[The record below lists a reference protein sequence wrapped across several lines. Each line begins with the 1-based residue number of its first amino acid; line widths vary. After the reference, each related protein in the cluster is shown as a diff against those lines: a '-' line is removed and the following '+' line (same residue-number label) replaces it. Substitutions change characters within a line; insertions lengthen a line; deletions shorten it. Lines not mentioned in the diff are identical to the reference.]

1 MEQGSGGVHG
11 WGAQMARKIGVLSAL
26 AVGRESNPG
35 FYSDGGG
42 LYLRVGPTGAK
53 SWVFRYR
60 IDGKLRDMG
69 LGPTHAVT
77 LAEARAKAT
86 EARKLRVDGADPLQ
100 ARQAVRQ
107 AAKLEAAKAMT
118 FQQCA
123 DAYIEAHRAGWKN
136 EKHGAQWGATLA
148 AHVYP
153 VFGELPV
160 AAIDTGLVMK
170 ALEPIWTTKTE
181 TASRVR
187 GRIESV
193 LDWAT
198 TREYRTGEN
207 PARWR
212 GHLDNL
218 LPARSKVQKVEHHAA
233 MPYTDVGDFMARLRQ
248 QAGAGARA
256 LELAILTAARSGE
269 ILGARWD
276 EIDMNAAIWT
286 VPAGRM
292 KAGQEHRVPLSAAA
306 LDVLGKMAAV
316 REGDF
321 VFAGG
326 RAGKSLS
333 NMAMAMVLRRME
345 LPELTVHGFRST
357 FRDWA
362 AERTAYP
369 SEVVEMALAHT
380 IGNKVEAAYRRGDL
394 FDKRRKLMDEWAKY
408 CGTVAADS
416 TASVVPLRRA

>member
-1 MEQGSGGVHG
+1 MLSGL
-11 WGAQMARKIGVLSAL
+11 I
-26 AVGRESNPG
+26 VGRATKPG
-35 FYSDGGG
+35 MYSDGGG
-42 LYLRVGPTGAK
+42 LYLRIGPTGAK
-53 SWVFRYR
+53 SWVFRFR
-60 IDGKLRDMG
+60 TDGKLRDMG
-69 LGPTHAVT
+69 LGPLHTFS
-77 LAEARAKAT
+77 LAEARAKAL
-86 EARKLRVDGADPLQ
+86 ECRKLRYDGADQLH
-100 ARQAVRQ
+100 ARQAARQ
-107 AAKLEAAKAMT
+107 VAKLESAKAMT

-123 DAYIEAHRAGWKN
+123 DAYIEAHRAGWEN
-136 EKHGAQWGATLA
+136 EKHGAQWAATLA

-160 AAIDTGLVMK
+160 AAIDTGLVMN
-170 ALEPIWTTKTE
+170 ALEPIWTTTTE

-233 MPYTDVGDFMARLRQ
+233 MPYTDVGAFMARLRQ

-256 LELAILTAARSGE
+256 LELAILTAGRSGE
-269 ILGARWD
+269 VLGARGD
-276 EIDMNAAIWT
+276 EFDMGAAVWT

-292 KAGQEHRVPLSAAA
+292 KAGREHRVPLSAAA
-306 LDVLGKMAAV
+306 MDVLVPMLAV
-316 REGDF
+316 REDDF
-321 VFAGG
+321 VFAGS
-326 RAGKSLS
+326 RAGMPLS

-408 CGTVAADS
+408 CGIVADDS
-416 TASVVPLRRA
+416 SSSVVPLRRA

>member
-1 MEQGSGGVHG
+1 
-11 WGAQMARKIGVLSAL
+11 MARKVGVLSGL
-26 AVGRESNPG
+26 IVGRATKPG
-35 FYSDGGG
+35 MYSDGGG

-53 SWVFRYR
+53 SWVFRFR
-60 IDGKLRDMG
+60 VGGKLRDMG
-69 LGPTHAVT
+69 LGPLHTFS
-77 LAEARAKAT
+77 LAEARAKAL
-86 EARKLRVDGADPLQ
+86 ECRKLRYDGADPLH
-100 ARQAVRQ
+100 ARQAARQ
-107 AAKLEAAKAMT
+107 VAKLEAAKAMT

-123 DAYIEAHRAGWKN
+123 DAYIEAHRAGWEN
-136 EKHGAQWGATLA
+136 EKHGAQWAATLA

-170 ALEPIWTTKTE
+170 ALEPLWTTTTE

-193 LDWAT
+193 LDWAA
-198 TREYRTGEN
+198 TREYRAGEN

-233 MPYTDVGDFMARLRQ
+233 MPYTDVGAFMARLRQ

-256 LELAILTAARSGE
+256 LELAILTAGRSGE
-269 ILGARWD
+269 VLGARCD
-276 EIDMNAAIWT
+276 EFDMGAAVWT

-292 KAGQEHRVPLSAAA
+292 KAGREHRVPLSGAA
-306 LDVLGKMAAV
+306 LDVLVTMLAV
-316 REGDF
+316 REDAF
-321 VFAGG
+321 VFAGS
-326 RAGKSLS
+326 RAGMPLS

-380 IGNKVEAAYRRGDL
+380 VGNKVEAAYRRGDL
-394 FDKRRKLMDEWAKY
+394 FDKRRKLMAEWAKY
-408 CGTVAADS
+408 CGTVADDS
-416 TASVVPLRRA
+416 SSSVVPLRRA

>member
-1 MEQGSGGVHG
+1 LK
-11 WGAQMARKIGVLSAL
+11 ALNIARELK
-26 AVGRESNPG
+26 PG
-35 FYSDGGG
+35 MYSDGGG

-60 IDGKLRDMG
+60 TGAKLHDMG
-69 LGPTHAVT
+69 LGPLHTIG
-77 LAEARAKAT
+77 LADARAKAL
-86 EARKLRVDGADPLQ
+86 EARKLRLDGGDPLHARHA
-100 ARQAVRQ
+100 ARQAT
-107 AAKLEAAKAMT
+107 KLEAAKAMT
-118 FQQCA
+118 FRQCA
-123 DAYIEAHRAGWKN
+123 DAYIEGHRAGWKN
-136 EKHGAQWGATLA
+136 EKHGAQWAATLA

-153 VFGELPV
+153 VLGELPV

-233 MPYTDVGDFMARLRQ
+233 MPYTDVGAFMARLRQ

-269 ILGARWD
+269 VFGARWV
-276 EIDMNAAIWT
+276 EIDMEGAVWT

-292 KAGQEHRVPLSAAA
+292 KAGQEHRVPLSASAMA
-306 LDVLGKMAAV
+306 VLGTMAAV

-369 SEVVEMALAHT
+369 NEVVEMALAHT
-380 IGNKVEAAYRRGDL
+380 IGNKTEAAYRRGDL
-394 FDKRRKLMDEWAKY
+394 FGKRRKLMDEWAKY
-408 CGTVAADS
+408 CGTVAADC
-416 TASVVPLRRA
+416 TESVVPLRKIGGEGA

>member
-1 MEQGSGGVHG
+1 M
-11 WGAQMARKIGVLSAL
+11 
-26 AVGRESNPG
+26 
-35 FYSDGGG
+35 
-42 LYLRVGPTGAK
+42 
-53 SWVFRYR
+53 
-60 IDGKLRDMG
+60 
-69 LGPTHAVT
+69 
-77 LAEARAKAT
+77 
-86 EARKLRVDGADPLQ
+86 
-100 ARQAVRQ
+100 
-107 AAKLEAAKAMT
+107 
-118 FQQCA
+118 
-123 DAYIEAHRAGWKN
+123 
-136 EKHGAQWGATLA
+136 
-148 AHVYP
+148 
-153 VFGELPV
+153 FGELPV

-170 ALEPIWTTKTE
+170 ALEPLWTTTTE

-233 MPYTDVGDFMARLRQ
+233 MPYTDVGAFMARLRQ

-256 LELAILTAARSGE
+256 LELAILTAGRSGE
-269 ILGARWD
+269 VLGARCD
-276 EIDMNAAIWT
+276 EFDMGAAVWT

-292 KAGQEHRVPLSAAA
+292 KAGREHRVPLSAAA
-306 LDVLGKMAAV
+306 MDVLVPMLAV

-321 VFAGG
+321 VFAGS
-326 RAGKSLS
+326 RAGMPLS

-380 IGNKVEAAYRRGDL
+380 VGNKVEAAYRRGDL

-408 CGTVAADS
+408 CGIVAADS